1 MNISL
6 TNLPKISFRA
16 TTNAQAQQTQ
26 SASQGLLSQSA
37 QDVFEKTDNKQEKN
51 PKYVT
56 TDIFYIND
64 NHGRIGNMS
73 RIYSAKELYDF
84 QTKNSKADKLVLAAG
99 DISAGADHKVAKA
112 ANTYMN
118 GLGVEATSDG
128 NHEYDENPPE
138 LAESKR
144 GAKFK
149 SLGMNLQIPKGNP
162 LDGVIEKSFVLE
174 KNGHKYA
181 IIGLAPPDLHERIR
195 DNDSRKQIG
204 VDDFEK
210 TFKLQLMIT
219 KNKEL
224 IRL

>member
-6 TNLPKISFRA
+6 TNLPKITFRA
-16 TTNAQAQQTQ
+16 TSNVSNQNMQTAPQNMQ
-26 SASQGLLSQSA
+26 SQPVK
-37 QDVFEKTDNKQEKN
+37 DTFEKSDKTSEKN
-51 PKYVT
+51 SNSPKYVT

-73 RIYSAKELYDF
+73 RIYSAKELYDY
-84 QTKNSKADKLVLAAG
+84 QTKNSTADKLVLAAG
-99 DISAGADHKVAKA
+99 DISAGADHNVARA

-118 GLGVEATSDG
+118 ALGVEATSDG

-138 LAESKR
+138 LADSKK

-210 TFKLQLMIT
+210 H
-219 KNKEL
+219 
-224 IRL
+224 